1 MKTLCTLL
9 VLSVLGMTFWAC
21 PAEAS
26 WVDKHM
32 KRATTIAVESVK
44 AIQSTKARGGC
55 DLEVQAALVDVM
67 VKHSRA
73 FELVRKLR

>member
-1 MKTLCTLL
+1 
-9 VLSVLGMTFWAC
+9 
-21 PAEAS
+21 
-26 WVDKHM
+26 M
-32 KRATTIAVESVK
+32 KRATTIAVESIK

-73 FELVRKLR
+73 FELVRKLRYVNK